1 MTHRS
6 RICAVLVDS
15 SAKTHQAVARFWSGA
30 LGRKLDYAPQERYA
44 SLPGPHL
51 DCIVQRVEPGRE
63 GVHFDIETD
72 DVDAEVARLEKLGA
86 KRGDYQ
92 DEIGREGF
100 EDALVQESQE
110 RAVAG
115 ARTRFGPPCVDLF

>member
-6 RICAVLVDS
+6 RICTVLVDTGAAS
-15 SAKTHQAVARFWSGA
+15 YETVARFWSAA
-30 LGRKLDYAPQERYA
+30 LGRKLDYTPQERYA

-51 DCIVQRVEPGRE
+51 DFVVQRVEPGRE

-86 KRGDYQ
+86 KRVHQVKKWWVMEDPGGHRFC
-92 DEIGREGF
+92 IVPGPSAHWSEG
-100 EDALVQESQE
+100 
-110 RAVAG
+110 AVEWS
-115 ARTRFGPPCVDLF
+115 